1 MPASPL
7 APAFGRHSTPPKA
20 ADNPARERID
30 LAITQDFA
38 RPRITSCSMSNARP
52 PAPKLSAMRSS
63 FALTFQSRRRGL
75 RLAAWLLAA
84 TTALAPINPAWSAGL
99 SSKRFVYQASNKKL
113 PEVLQDFAASQGLPL
128 IVDPTLSGTVNAD
141 FNAKPEEFL
150 NAISRT
156 YGTIWYFDG
165 TALFV
170 YPSSA
175 MQSRVFRMRGYDR
188 QQVRQLLASLG
199 LGDARFPLRFDDTNQ
214 TLLAYGPP
222 RHIELVSTLVEQLE
236 RDGADR
242 VGRSIR
248 IFPLRYA
255 SAADR
260 QFGSSKVPGLARTL
274 NEVFA
279 PPSERS
285 GSSATDTAVTA
296 ITGPT
301 DKVRT
306 AAAGNFG
313 LKLPPATTPPPSSPT
328 SSSAPAA
335 PSSDP
340 ERPLFQPEES
350 TNSIIVR
357 GLPDRMAEY
366 EALIR
371 QLDVAQDLVEIEATI
386 IDVTADEFDA
396 LGIDFN
402 FSNRNGQFGLSPG
415 SPGSPPSPGLGDNNI
430 TTVIRSGGAQLISR
444 IRALEGNGKAQILAR
459 PKVLGV
465 ANRMATMSDKRVASV
480 RVAGNLDANLFSIET
495 GTTLQVTPQILSFAN
510 HREVRLSL
518 AIRDGSFDR
527 LSVDQIPI
535 VKQTE
540 IETEATIREGES
552 LLVGGISHQSD
563 TNGVSAVPG
572 LSRLPWFGAAFRHR
586 ETTTARSERL
596 FLITPKVV
604 PSGGRRAPSSTALAT
619 PAVPSG
625 SEETTALATSPTAPA
640 AASKPDAAASA
651 PATPGCPEQA
661 LGLSVSCTS
670 ETP

>member
-1 MPASPL
+1 
-7 APAFGRHSTPPKA
+7 
-20 ADNPARERID
+20 
-30 LAITQDFA
+30 
-38 RPRITSCSMSNARP
+38 
-52 PAPKLSAMRSS
+52 MRSFS
-63 FALTFQSRRRGL
+63 ALISQSRPYGSH
-75 RLAAWLLAA
+75 LAVWLLAA
-84 TTALAPINPAWSAGL
+84 SATLTAFNPAWSAGL
-99 SSKRFVYQASNKKL
+99 SSKRFIYQASNKKL

-128 IVDPTLSGTVNAD
+128 IVDPSLSGTVNAD

-150 NAISRT
+150 NAIART

-175 MQSRVFRMRGYDR
+175 MQSKVFRMRGYDR

-199 LGDARFPLRFDDTNQ
+199 LGDARFPLRFDDNNQ

-222 RHIELVSTLVEQLE
+222 RHIELVSTVVEQLE

-260 QFGSSKVPGLARTL
+260 HFGNSKVPGLARTL

-279 PPSERS
+279 PASDRS
-285 GSSATDTAVTA
+285 SSTDTNSAITA

-313 LKLPPATTPPPSSPT
+313 LKLPPVTTPPPNNQT
-328 SSSAPAA
+328 APAA
-335 PSSDP
+335 PAAPPSDP

-402 FSNRNGQFGLSPG
+402 FSNRNVQFGLSPG
-415 SPGSPPSPGLGDNNI
+415 SPGSPPSSGLGDNNI

-495 GTTLQVTPQILSFAN
+495 GTTLQVTPQILAFDD

-527 LSVDQIPI
+527 LSVDQIPV

-563 TNGVSAVPG
+563 TNGISSVPG
-572 LSRLPWFGAAFRHR
+572 LSRLPLIGAAFRHR

-604 PSGGRRAPSSTALAT
+604 PSGGRRSSANTALVA
-619 PAVPSG
+619 PAVHS
-625 SEETTALATSPTAPA
+625 SATEAASSVDTSPTATPA
-640 AASKPDAAASA
+640 APKPETAASA
-651 PATPGCPEQA
+651 PANQSCPEKA
-661 LGLSVSCTS
+661 LGLSDSCAS
-670 ETP
+670 GAP